1 MAAALSELV
10 ADEQNSE
17 LRSLLGEIA
26 EAEFDGDR
34 KPLLEAV
41 AQQART
47 ADPLTMPE
55 ETQAAFRALH
65 RLMSAPLHAV
75 DPEDAEAVR
84 IAFGM
89 PTMLGAAGALLAPGD
104 EPSPTIPPVPAEP
117 AITEPPTVSA
127 EPADTAEP
135 GVAEPPSVPAEP
147 AITELPAVL
156 EPVVAEPPSG
166 ARRAATSGLV
176 AGPAAARAETRPK
189 REETARARPAEPEPG
204 SGPPD
209 PRIADAVK
217 HGRSGLAYW
226 YSVALKL
233 PAAVQTAFEVLAL
246 SEAITVDGD
255 DCSVRIRELLRDFDV
270 TSVAQN
276 PDYLKV
282 LAAGSARALLRMPF
296 SPCATVVQDA
306 VTLIA
311 DDGASVFLT
320 AVLHAAAFGLEVGKL
335 REEHGRSPAEFF
347 ARRDSA
353 LSGLLSAMETAK
365 LQRTRYARA
374 SFVWRR
380 FISERGPLGGP
391 VCAILARP
399 EVLEPAED
407 LLALLRDQKAVDK
420 LIDETDL
427 QLNPVTARRSKIVS
441 GARDD
446 LREHTSDLLDALRS
460 YVEAARAAASRQH
473 GGTSDQLGE
482 AAGSLTRVVGGA
494 VDDDTDGVGPL
505 AISLVKRWLRDA
517 LVQHVSL
524 PDAQLP
530 ALERALSRSFEVQ
543 RLDDGT
549 IVPDSVTPEILD
561 AAADRSARDAYEGF
575 VANDDYVGAEQLVDV
590 LRAEGQ
596 SELAAQLAD
605 RGEEDLRNSRE
616 RLRILLVKAE
626 RELERALYE
635 ALLSETESADLRAEL
650 ERLRLLDVVNFMA
663 ARHVLDSIIGK
674 VAEARDRAIDRARQ
688 QLEDL
693 HCPEDARERI
703 LRQLDKGDLVNA
715 QEFLAQ
721 LAMGAQGLPAEA
733 SADETLNQF
742 WPAFVD
748 AVATSTSG
756 QPDQADLR
764 WLRDAADSHADIA
777 GFSLLPPD
785 SGPMVARG
793 LNGWLDL
800 TLNKRGGQNW
810 QASLRDVLNL
820 LGLEVKGS
828 FYQAPYRVQRWWTKI
843 QAIPVGQA
851 LVPTYGSACSGQYQL
866 MLCWEKASPDRL
878 LELLDENPQQPPVIA
893 LYFNTLSR
901 RERQRLAE
909 YSRPQNKNIS
919 AVVIDHAVIAFLA
932 SRTEARL
939 QATMSITLPFT
950 AINPYTPFVLGDVP
964 REVFYGRR
972 EELRRVQDANDALFV
987 YGGRQLGKSALLKT
1001 AMREFAETDERWR
1014 SIYIDLKAEGVGEW
1028 REPDDLWPVILP
1040 HLQKAG
1046 IVDSKVSAKA
1056 SGEVL
1061 VPLIRRWLE
1070 DDGERRILLLLDEAD
1085 AFLETDARPR
1095 SGLPGEGRFINIYR
1109 LKSLMDGSNRRFKPV
1124 FAGLHQVQRFHSTS
1138 NGPMAHVGAEIPI
1151 GPLPPSEAYKLVV
1164 KPLEAIGYRVERPD
1178 VAWRLL
1184 AYTNYQASL
1193 IQLFCDALVRRL
1205 HRRSLGPEA
1214 PPTKVTDRDI
1224 DGIYGD
1230 KEVRDQ
1236 IATRFEWTINLD
1248 NRYRVIAY
1256 ATAWLTLGTDS
1267 QVFFAAITLY
1277 DECKTFWPGGFTE
1290 LNLDEFSAYLDEMVG
1305 LGVLVRTQSDEYGI
1319 RSPNVIRLLGA
1330 PGEIERRLLES
1341 EVLEVSRPFDPA
1353 MFRRALGGN
1362 PDRRSPLSEQ
1372 QVQQILSGRDRI
1384 HVVIGSVALGIDR
1397 VPEALRE
1404 AAPED
1409 TDVLV
1414 ARCDDINDVI
1424 TSLPRARAG
1433 YRHLVL
1439 DLDNA
1444 RQQDQQMALQRLHN
1458 YVTGGSRRTASCL
1471 APPSAA
1477 WLWEDDV
1484 PGIPVE
1490 RVRIRLWTNDSLR
1503 AWAPDCAYPLSTA
1516 EQRKELL
1523 ETTGG
1528 WPQLVEAAV
1537 SASRAGATDSRA
1549 RQEATALLS
1558 DGQAATEFLLS
1569 LGLSADPLADE
1580 VAEMASNW
1588 SDEIAFDDLATL
1600 VEADREAMLA
1610 AVTRLVDLGVLSWG
1624 SSGDAYV
1631 INPLIVTLL
1640 RNE

>member
-1 MAAALSELV
+1 
-10 ADEQNSE
+10 
-17 LRSLLGEIA
+17 
-26 EAEFDGDR
+26 
-34 KPLLEAV
+34 
-41 AQQART
+41 
-47 ADPLTMPE
+47 
-55 ETQAAFRALH
+55 
-65 RLMSAPLHAV
+65 
-75 DPEDAEAVR
+75 
-84 IAFGM
+84 
-89 PTMLGAAGALLAPGD
+89 
-104 EPSPTIPPVPAEP
+104 
-117 AITEPPTVSA
+117 
-127 EPADTAEP
+127 
-135 GVAEPPSVPAEP
+135 
-147 AITELPAVL
+147 
-156 EPVVAEPPSG
+156 
-166 ARRAATSGLV
+166 
-176 AGPAAARAETRPK
+176 
-189 REETARARPAEPEPG
+189 
-204 SGPPD
+204 
-209 PRIADAVK
+209 
-217 HGRSGLAYW
+217 
-226 YSVALKL
+226 
-233 PAAVQTAFEVLAL
+233 
-246 SEAITVDGD
+246 
-255 DCSVRIRELLRDFDV
+255 
-270 TSVAQN
+270 
-276 PDYLKV
+276 
-282 LAAGSARALLRMPF
+282 
-296 SPCATVVQDA
+296 
-306 VTLIA
+306 
-311 DDGASVFLT
+311 
-320 AVLHAAAFGLEVGKL
+320 
-335 REEHGRSPAEFF
+335 
-347 ARRDSA
+347 
-353 LSGLLSAMETAK
+353 
-365 LQRTRYARA
+365 
-374 SFVWRR
+374 
-380 FISERGPLGGP
+380 
-391 VCAILARP
+391 
-399 EVLEPAED
+399 
-407 LLALLRDQKAVDK
+407 
-420 LIDETDL
+420 
-427 QLNPVTARRSKIVS
+427 
-441 GARDD
+441 
-446 LREHTSDLLDALRS
+446 
-460 YVEAARAAASRQH
+460 
-473 GGTSDQLGE
+473 
-482 AAGSLTRVVGGA
+482 
-494 VDDDTDGVGPL
+494 
-505 AISLVKRWLRDA
+505 
-517 LVQHVSL
+517 
-524 PDAQLP
+524 
-530 ALERALSRSFEVQ
+530 
-543 RLDDGT
+543 
-549 IVPDSVTPEILD
+549 
-561 AAADRSARDAYEGF
+561 
-575 VANDDYVGAEQLVDV
+575 
-590 LRAEGQ
+590 
-596 SELAAQLAD
+596 
-605 RGEEDLRNSRE
+605 
-616 RLRILLVKAE
+616 
-626 RELERALYE
+626 
-635 ALLSETESADLRAEL
+635 
-650 ERLRLLDVVNFMA
+650 
-663 ARHVLDSIIGK
+663 
-674 VAEARDRAIDRARQ
+674 
-688 QLEDL
+688 
-693 HCPEDARERI
+693 
-703 LRQLDKGDLVNA
+703 
-715 QEFLAQ
+715 
-721 LAMGAQGLPAEA
+721 
-733 SADETLNQF
+733 
-742 WPAFVD
+742 
-748 AVATSTSG
+748 
-756 QPDQADLR
+756 
-764 WLRDAADSHADIA
+764 
-777 GFSLLPPD
+777 
-785 SGPMVARG
+785 MVARG
-793 LNGWLDL
+793 LSGWLDL
-800 TLNKRGGQNW
+800 TLNKRGSQNW

-878 LELLDENPQQPPVIA
+878 YPELLDENPQQPPVIA

-939 QATMSITLPFT
+939 QADDEHYSSVHGDQSLHAVRSRRRPSRGLLRTQGVNSAGYRTRTMPCL
-950 AINPYTPFVLGDVP
+950 
-964 REVFYGRR
+964 
-972 EELRRVQDANDALFV
+972 V
-987 YGGRQLGKSALLKT
+987 YGGRQLGKSALLKS

-1070 DDGERRILLLLDEAD
+1070 DDRERRILLLLDEAD

-1124 FAGLHQVQRFHSTS
+1124 FAGLHQVQRFHSVS

-1164 KPLEAIGYRVERPD
+1164 KPLAAIGYQVERPD

-1277 DECKTFWPGGFTE
+1277 DECKTFWPAGFTE

-1353 MFRRALGGN
+1353 MFRRALGSN

-1414 ARCDDINDVI
+1414 TRCDDINDVI

-1433 YRHLVL
+1433 HRHLVL

-1484 PGIPVE
+1484 PAIPVE
-1490 RVRIRLWTNDSLR
+1490 RVRIRPWTNDSLPSLGARLRLPAEHSR
-1503 AWAPDCAYPLSTA
+1503 AAKRAARDHGRLAATRRGRRLGVQGRSYRLTGTSGGDSTA
-1516 EQRKELL
+1516 ERRPGRDRILAL
-1523 ETTGG
+1523 
-1528 WPQLVEAAV
+1528 
-1537 SASRAGATDSRA
+1537 RGALRRS
-1549 RQEATALLS
+1549 
-1558 DGQAATEFLLS
+1558 
-1569 LGLSADPLADE
+1569 
-1580 VAEMASNW
+1580 
-1588 SDEIAFDDLATL
+1588 
-1600 VEADREAMLA
+1600 
-1610 AVTRLVDLGVLSWG
+1610 TR
-1624 SSGDAYV
+1624 
-1631 INPLIVTLL
+1631 
-1640 RNE
+1640 R